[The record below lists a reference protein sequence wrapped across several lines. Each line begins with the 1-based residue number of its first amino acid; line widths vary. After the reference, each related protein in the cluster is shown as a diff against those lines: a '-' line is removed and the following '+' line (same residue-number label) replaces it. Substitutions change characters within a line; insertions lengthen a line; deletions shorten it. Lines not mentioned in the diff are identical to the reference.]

1 MNIYQYSDLLP
12 ASGNRQLGKV
22 LEHLQQGD
30 FRAADVKK
38 LAGTPYYRAKL
49 NDADRLLF
57 RFGRYRGQT
66 CLLILE
72 LIPNHAYHKSRFL
85 RGAAVDEARL
95 QPLPEPGKV
104 DAADVQPLVYVPE
117 RGNSF
122 HLLDKV
128 LFFDPQQE
136 EVLRLPVPLI
146 IIGSAGSGK
155 TALTL
160 EKIKLLTG
168 TEKSPARVLYVTL
181 SAYLAEN
188 ASRLYRSFGYENPGQ
203 EVDFFSF
210 REFLETISIPAG
222 KEVQFRQFRGWF
234 ERHRP
239 YARVKDAHRLFEEF
253 RGVLT
258 GFDTSKPWLSRDDY
272 RGLGARQSIFLAE
285 ERDAVYDLF
294 EKYRD
299 FLREENLYDVNLV
312 AYELLDKVAPT
323 YHFIVVDEVQDL
335 TNVQLQLIV
344 NALPKGKAGRQF
356 LLCGDSHQI
365 VHPNFFSW
373 AKVKSLFYG
382 QAGGA
387 LKSLHVLRT
396 NYRNSP
402 QVTELANRLL
412 KIKTLGF
419 GSLDRESTYLV
430 EPAANNPGEVVFVR
444 DAPAAKKA
452 LNEKIRRSTR
462 FAVLVMRD
470 EDKAEARKDF
480 DTPLLF
486 SVQEAKGLEY
496 ENIVLVNF
504 VSKNEK
510 VFREMADGITPADL
524 DGDLTYSRPDRE
536 DKSLE
541 SYKFFVNALYVAV
554 TRAMR
559 NLYVVESREK
569 HELLALLG
577 LTAFREKVD
586 VQVQA
591 STDEEWRLE
600 ARKLELQG
608 KTEQA
613 EAIRKGILAQ
623 QEPDWEVLRPG
634 GLAALRQQALH
645 GEQYNKKAKD
655 RLFEY
660 ALLYN
665 DAVLVAQLAALR
677 DKQRYAPAHSPVEAE
692 RKSLLRKRYP
702 AFVLDHYKEVA
713 VKVKKYGT
721 DYRDEYNLT
730 PLLVT
735 ALTGAAKTAAWL
747 LENGADKT
755 ATDFLGRTP
764 LQLFL
769 GQLLRSPAQVAGRLE
784 TMYALLRTDS
794 LSLRLGEHLI
804 KIGAHKVEYLV
815 ANYLMAV
822 QMLLVERKWHAPV
835 HPFPAYVE
843 AEDVERFLEQFPESV
858 VPDFRKDR
866 KYINAMLARNEID
879 SKQPYNH
886 KLWMRL
892 RNGHYVLNPDLQ
904 VAAGEEWVP
913 VYRLMNAEKPA
924 QPAGDPFRDTFWM
937 RLGVMREHQA
947 KAVARKQAQATQNL
961 SS

>member
-1 MNIYQYSDLLP
+1 MNIYQYSGLDP
-12 ASGNRQLGKV
+12 ASASRQFRKV
-22 LEHLQQGD
+22 VDHLQAGD

-38 LAGTPYYRAKL
+38 LAGTPYYRARL
-49 NDADRLLF
+49 NDTDRLLF
-57 RFGRYRGQT
+57 RFGRYKGQT
-66 CLLILE
+66 CLLLLE
-72 LIPNHAYHKSRFL
+72 LIFNHAYGKSRFL
-85 RGAAVDEARL
+85 RGAAVDETRL
-95 QPLPEPGKV
+95 QPLPAADQVE
-104 DAADVQPLVYVPE
+104 AADVQSLAYVPGE
-117 RGNSF
+117 GSHF

-168 TEKSPARVLYVTL
+168 TEKSPVRVLYVTL

-210 REFLETISIPAG
+210 REFLETISIPEG
-222 KEVQFRQFRGWF
+222 REVQFHQFRGWF

-239 YARVKDAHRLFEEF
+239 YAKVKDAHRLFEEF

-258 GFDTSKPWLSRDDY
+258 GFDTSKPWLGRDDY
-272 RGLGARQSIFLAE
+272 RALGARQSIFLAE

-294 EKYRD
+294 EKYRA
-299 FLREENLYDVNLV
+299 FLQEERLYDVNLV
-312 AYELLDKVAPT
+312 AYALLDTVEAG
-323 YHFIVVDEVQDL
+323 YDFIVVDEVQDL

-344 NALPKGKAGRQF
+344 NALPRGKAGRRF

-382 QAGGA
+382 QADGA
-387 LKSLHVLRT
+387 LKALHVLRT

-402 QVTELANRLL
+402 QVTGLANRLL
-412 KIKTLGF
+412 KIKTLSF

-430 EPAANNPGEVVFVR
+430 EPAAENPGDVVFVR
-444 DAPAAKKA
+444 DAPAAKKG
-452 LNEKIRRSTR
+452 LNDKIRRSTR
-462 FAVLVMRD
+462 FAVLVMRE

-510 VFREMADGITPADL
+510 VFREMAAGITPADL
-524 DGDLTYSRPDRE
+524 AGDLTYSRPGRE

-541 SYKFFVNALYVAV
+541 SYKFFVNSLYVAI

-577 LTAFREKVD
+577 LTAFREKVE

-591 STDEEWRLE
+591 STEEEWRLE

-613 EAIRKGILAQ
+613 DAIRKGILAQ
-623 QEPDWEVLRPG
+623 QEPDWEVLRPD
-634 GLAALRQQALH
+634 GLAGLRQLALH
-645 GEQYNKKAKD
+645 AEQYNKKAKD

-660 ALLYN
+660 ALLY
-665 DAVLVAQLAALR
+665 DDPVLIAQLAALR
-677 DKQRYAPAHSPVEAE
+677 EKQRYAPAHSPAEAE
-692 RKSLLRKRYP
+692 RKSLLRKRYQP
-702 AFVLDHYKEVA
+702 YVMDNYKEVS

-721 DYRDEYNLT
+721 DFRDEYNLT
-730 PLLVT
+730 PLLVA

-747 LENGADKT
+747 TENGADKT
-755 ATDFLGRTP
+755 AADSLGRTP

-769 GQLLRSPAQVAGRLE
+769 GQLFRSPALMAGKLE
-784 TMYALLRTDS
+784 ILYDLLRTDS

-815 ANYLMAV
+815 ANYLLAS
-822 QMLLVERKWHAPV
+822 QMLLVQRKWREPGHA
-835 HPFPAYVE
+835 FPRYVE
-843 AEDVERFLEQFPESV
+843 AEDVEAFLGGFPESV
-858 VPDFRKDR
+858 VPDFRKER
-866 KYINAMLARNEID
+866 KYINALLARNEVD

-892 RNGHYVLNPDLQ
+892 RNGNYVLNPGLQ
-904 VAAGEEWVP
+904 IAAGGEWIP
-913 VYRLMNAEKPA
+913 VYRLMNAE
-924 QPAGDPFRDTFWM
+924 QPADSSGDPFRDAFWM
-937 RLGVMREHQA
+937 RVGVMRAHQA
-947 KAVARKQAQATQNL
+947 KAIAGKQAK
-961 SS
+961 S

>member
-1 MNIYQYSDLLP
+1 MNIYQYSGLHP
-12 ASGNRQLGKV
+12 AAESRQFRKV
-22 LEHLQQGD
+22 VDHLQAGD

-38 LAGTPYYRAKL
+38 LAGTPYYRARL
-49 NDADRLLF
+49 NDTDRLLF

-66 CLLILE
+66 CLLLLE
-72 LIPNHAYHKSRFL
+72 LIPNHAYAKSRFL
-85 RGAAVDEARL
+85 RGAAVDETRL
-95 QPLPEPGKV
+95 QPLPAPDKV
-104 DAADVQPLVYVPE
+104 EAADVQPLAYVP
-117 RGNSF
+117 GGGGHF

-210 REFLETISIPAG
+210 REFLETISIPEG

-239 YARVKDAHRLFEEF
+239 YSKVKDAHRLFEEF

-299 FLREENLYDVNLV
+299 FLKAENLYDVNLV
-312 AYELLDKVAPT
+312 SYALLDKVEPA
-323 YHFIVVDEVQDL
+323 YNFIVVDEVQDL

-382 QAGGA
+382 QADGA
-387 LKSLHVLRT
+387 LKSLHVLRA

-419 GSLDRESTYLV
+419 GSLDRESNYLV
-430 EPAANNPGEVVFVR
+430 EPASENPGEVVFVR
-444 DAPAAKKA
+444 DAPAAKKG
-452 LNEKIRRSTR
+452 LNDKIRRSTR
-462 FAVLVMRD
+462 FAVLVMRE

-510 VFREMADGITPADL
+510 VFREMAEGITPSDL
-524 DGDLTYSRPDRE
+524 EGDLAYSRPGRE

-541 SYKFFVNALYVAV
+541 SYKFFVNSLYVAV

-613 EAIRKGILAQ
+613 DAIRKGILAQ
-623 QEPDWEVLRPG
+623 QVPDWEVLRPD
-634 GLAALRQQALH
+634 GLEGLRQQALH

-660 ALLYN
+660 ALLY
-665 DAVLVAQLAALR
+665 DDSVLVAELAALR
-677 DKQRYAPAHSPVEAE
+677 DKQRYAPAHNPVEAE
-692 RKSLLRKRYP
+692 RKNLLRKRYQP
-702 AFVLDHYKEVA
+702 YVMDNFREVS

-721 DYRDEYNLT
+721 DFRDEYNLT

-747 LENGADKT
+747 VENGADKT
-755 ATDFLGRTP
+755 AADSLGRTP

-769 GQLLRSPAQVAGRLE
+769 VQLFRSPALMAGKLE
-784 TMYALLRTDS
+784 AFYALLRTDS

-815 ANYLMAV
+815 ANFLLAS
-822 QMLLVERKWHAPV
+822 QMLLLQRKLQESGPW
-835 HPFPAYVE
+835 FPGYVE
-843 AEDVERFLEQFPESV
+843 AEDVERFLGGFPEV
-858 VPDFRKDR
+858 IVPDFRKER
-866 KYINAMLARNEID
+866 KYINALMARNEVD

-886 KLWMRL
+886 KLWVRL
-892 RNGHYVLNPDLQ
+892 RNGHYVLNPDLKI
-904 VAAGEEWVP
+904 AAGGEWLP
-913 VYRLMNAEKPA
+913 VYRLMNAEPA
-924 QPAGDPFRDTFWM
+924 ASATDPFKSLFWTRFGNM
-937 RLGVMREHQA
+937 RHIQQRTA
-947 KAVARKQAQATQNL
+947 ARKQAKSKSA
-961 SS
+961 SKS